1 MMDAAAERNVIA
13 ARIVVIGTSQR
24 AEIGRLTHRF
34 FGAFRF
40 GLGFNLTPS
49 PGGKSIRYAS
59 VQPPKRLAAL
69 LTKTEQLP
77 VKDVE
82 RITTGGAREPAT
94 NRWKSAA
101 EPMKIRGD
109 RWPRPVKI
117 RGDPWPK
124 AHEDPW

>member
-1 MMDAAAERNVIA
+1 VQRLIEVLDIE
-13 ARIVVIGTSQR
+13 IV
-24 AEIGRLTHRF
+24 
-34 FGAFRF
+34 
-40 GLGFNLTPS
+40 
-49 PGGKSIRYAS
+49 K
-59 VQPPKRLAAL
+59 PPKRLAAL

-101 EPMKIRGD
+101 E
-109 RWPRPVKI
+109 
-117 RGDPWPK
+117 